1 MEENLNNGNNINTED
16 NQNRFKFKI
25 IILVILIS
33 VIIIILIIFLSL
45 LLTRENF
52 DECEE
57 GEEEK
62 CSKCENNKCIS
73 CNPQYRLIDGIC
85 KATFSFRAIY
95 KTEDYSENI
104 FFIEPKFKDR
114 IISMNIDGKV
124 EVEPYLNYTFLS
136 PGNHIV

>member
-1 MEENLNNGNNINTED
+1 MEENLNIKEDKKDNIEKTI
-16 NQNRFKFKI
+16 KFKI

-33 VIIIILIIFLSL
+33 VIIIILIIL
-45 LLTRENF
+45 LCLFLTREN

-85 KATFSFRAIY
+85 KASFSFRAIY
-95 KTEDYSENI
+95 KTEDYSENVFI
-104 FFIEPKFKDR
+104 IEPKFKDR